1 MSLLPS
7 KSMVYGQFF
16 TQGKMKY
23 TMKKMSTIIRYLALI
38 MMPFFIVSCGGS
50 SSSDESALDILSS
63 DASLSELTFVNADL
77 DQVFQSTQPSYTASV
92 GYVTT
97 SLTLRFVASNSAAS
111 IKVNDDS
118 VASGSDTA
126 QIPLDE
132 GDNTVTVEVTAEDG
146 QTTQTYTLE
155 VSRASATEFTQQA
168 YLKAI
173 NAEGGDYF
181 GNSVA
186 LDGDTLVV
194 GVPSE
199 DSGFDDVESDNSA
212 TGSGAVYVFTRVD
225 GSWRQQA
232 YLKAS
237 NVQTYDYFGYTVA
250 VDGDTLVVGAILED
264 SNANDGET
272 DNSAA
277 QAGAVYVFTRVDS
290 SWSQQALLKA
300 SNAEGNDYFGYTV
313 AVDGDTVVVGAFR
326 EDSSVDGG
334 EMDNSAEFAG
344 AVYVFTRVD
353 SNWSQQA
360 YLKASNAEDGD
371 NFGWRV
377 ALDGD
382 TLVVGVRDEDSSA
395 DGGETDNSADG
406 AGAVYVFTRV
416 DSIWSQQALLK
427 ASNAE
432 GGDNFGYSVALDG
445 DTVVVGV
452 PKEAS
457 SADGGET
464 DNSADGA
471 GAVYVFTRV
480 GSEWSQQ
487 TLLKASNAEGGDQF
501 GSSVALDG
509 DTLVVGATKEAS
521 SVDGGETD
529 NSATEAGAVYV
540 FTRVDSIWSQQ
551 AFLKASNAEGGDQF
565 GSSVAL
571 DGDTLVV
578 GAIKE
583 ASSVDGGESDNS
595 AADAGAVYVFQ

>member
-1 MSLLPS
+1 
-7 KSMVYGQFF
+7 MVYGQFF

-63 DASLSELTFVNADL
+63 DASLSELTFDNADL

-97 SLTLRFVASNSAAS
+97 SLILRFVASNSAAS

-118 VASGSDTA
+118 VASGSGTA

-300 SNAEGNDYFGYTV
+300 SNAESTDFFGISV
-313 AVDGDTVVVGAFR
+313 ALDGDTVVVGAF
-326 EDSSVDGG
+326 
-334 EMDNSAEFAG
+334 N
-344 AVYVFTRVD
+344 
-353 SNWSQQA
+353 
-360 YLKASNAEDGD
+360 
-371 NFGWRV
+371 
-377 ALDGD
+377 
-382 TLVVGVRDEDSSA
+382 EDSSA
-395 DGGETDNSADG
+395 DGGENDNSASN

-416 DSIWSQQALLK
+416 DSIWSQQAYLK

-432 GGDNFGYSVALDG
+432 EYDYFG
-445 DTVVVGV
+445 
-452 PKEAS
+452 
-457 SADGGET
+457 
-464 DNSADGA
+464 
-471 GAVYVFTRV
+471 F
-480 GSEWSQQ
+480 
-487 TLLKASNAEGGDQF
+487 
-501 GSSVALDG
+501 SVALDG
-509 DTLVVGATKEAS
+509 DTLVVGATA
-521 SVDGGETD
+521 
-529 NSATEAGAVYV
+529 
-540 FTRVDSIWSQQ
+540 
-551 AFLKASNAEGGDQF
+551 
-565 GSSVAL
+565 
-571 DGDTLVV
+571 
-578 GAIKE
+578 E

-595 AADAGAVYVFQ
+595 AANAGAVYVFQ